1 LSNKNCRRV
10 LVCHTPE
17 KASRRVSASAGRI
30 SHLSVGG
37 QTRNFALLGFCYIR
51 LPDRTMK
58 KRVLIMSTSAGTG
71 HVRAGDALT
80 KVFEEDPGVSEVLH
94 TDALRFTNKLFRD
107 FYSKLYTRLVK
118 DAPDF
123 LGWWYKQSDEPWK
136 TDGMRLMLDRLNT
149 GPLVKFI
156 RQFNPHITVCT
167 HFMPAGI
174 ISHLIAKNLLD
185 AHLSI
190 VVTDLD
196 FHAMWLSRVFHRY
209 FVAIEETKIHLEEL
223 GLPKERITVSGIP
236 IDPEYIT
243 PIDRVATRFLYG
255 LHPTRPTLLLSAG
268 ALGNGPTEFIVERLK
283 NLRSKAQTIVLCGR
297 NPETRERVLKVVGEH
312 NENFKVF
319 GYTGR
324 MPDLMKIS
332 DLFIG
337 KPGGLTTAEALAC
350 GLPMVIIS
358 PIPGQE
364 ERNSDHLLE
373 DGVAVKCNEMTTIPY
388 KIDTLLDDPLRLEQM
403 RRKAFAISR
412 PEAAKTIVETLV
424 ADELSAL
431 EVSDD
436 EAEAITI
443 AASKERDN
451 KR

>member
-1 LSNKNCRRV
+1 
-10 LVCHTPE
+10 
-17 KASRRVSASAGRI
+17 
-30 SHLSVGG
+30 
-37 QTRNFALLGFCYIR
+37 
-51 LPDRTMK
+51 M
-58 KRVLIMSTSAGTG
+58 
-71 HVRAGDALT
+71 RAGEALT
-80 KVFEEDPGVSEVLH
+80 KVFEEHPQVGEVLH
-94 TDALRFTNKLFRD
+94 SDALDFTNKVFRD
-107 FYSKLYTRLVK
+107 FYSKLYARLVQT
-118 DAPDF
+118 APDF

-156 RQFNPHITVCT
+156 RHFNPHITVCT

-209 FVAIEETKIHLEEL
+209 FVAIAETKVHLEEL

-236 IDPEYIT
+236 IDPEFAT
-243 PIDRVATRFLYG
+243 PIDRVATRFEYG
-255 LHPTRPTLLLSAG
+255 LHPTRPTMLLSAG
-268 ALGNGPTEFIVERLK
+268 ALGAGPAEFVVERLK
-283 NLRSKAQTIVLCGR
+283 NLRSKAQTIVVCGR
-297 NPETRERVLKVVGEH
+297 NPETRERVLRSVGQ
-312 NENFKVF
+312 NNTNFKVF
-319 GYTGR
+319 GYTTR

-337 KPGGLTTAEALAC
+337 KPGGLTTAETLAC
-350 GLPMVIIS
+350 GLPMVIVS

-373 DGVAVKCNEMTTIPY
+373 EGVAVKCNEMTTIPY
-388 KIDTLLDDPLRLEQM
+388 KIDSLLDDPLRVEEM
-403 RRKAFAISR
+403 RRKAFALSR
-412 PEAAKTIVETLV
+412 PEAARTIVQTLV
-424 ADELSAL
+424 ADEVSAL
-431 EVSDD
+431 EVTDD

-443 AASKERDN
+443 AASKERDS
-451 KR
+451 KIR

>member
-1 LSNKNCRRV
+1 
-10 LVCHTPE
+10 
-17 KASRRVSASAGRI
+17 
-30 SHLSVGG
+30 
-37 QTRNFALLGFCYIR
+37 
-51 LPDRTMK
+51 MK
-58 KRVLIMSTSAGTG
+58 KRVLIISTSAGTG
-71 HVRAGDALT
+71 HVRAGEALT
-80 KVFEEDPGVSEVLH
+80 KVFEEHPNVSEVVH
-94 TDALRFTNKLFRD
+94 SDALDFTNKLFRD
-107 FYSKLYTRLVK
+107 FYSKLYARLIRN
-118 DAPDF
+118 APEF
-123 LGWWYKQSDEPWK
+123 LGWWYKESDEPWK

-196 FHAMWLSRVFHRY
+196 FHAMWLSRMFHRY
-209 FVAIEETKIHLEEL
+209 FVAIEETRVHLEEL
-223 GLPKERITVSGIP
+223 GLPKDRITVSGIP
-236 IDPEYIT
+236 IDPEFGI
-243 PIDRVATRFLYG
+243 PIDRVATRLDFG

-268 ALGNGPTEFIVERLK
+268 ALGVGPAEFVVQRLK
-283 NLRSKAQTIVLCGR
+283 NLRSRPQTIVVCGR
-297 NPETRERVLKVVGEH
+297 SREARERVMQQVGH
-312 NENFKVF
+312 DHENFKVF

-324 MPDLMKIS
+324 MPELMKIS

-337 KPGGLTTAEALAC
+337 KPGGLTTAEALTC
-350 GLPMVIIS
+350 GLPMVIVS

-388 KIDTLLDDPLRLEQM
+388 KIDHLLGDPVRLEAM
-403 RRKAFAISR
+403 RCKAFALSR
-412 PEAAKTIVETLV
+412 PYAARTIVETLV
-424 ADELSAL
+424 YDKIGAL

-436 EAEAITI
+436 DAEAITI
-443 AASKERDN
+443 AASKERDM
-451 KR
+451 KVRST

>member
-1 LSNKNCRRV
+1 MQPLSLKSGRKRRSGLEV
-10 LVCHTPE
+10 
-17 KASRRVSASAGRI
+17 R
-30 SHLSVGG
+30 
-37 QTRNFALLGFCYIR
+37 FCYISFPE
-51 LPDRTMK
+51 LTMK
-58 KRVLIMSTSAGTG
+58 KRVLIISTSAGTG
-71 HVRAGDALT
+71 HVRAGEALT
-80 KVFEEDPGVSEVLH
+80 KVFEEHPMVGEVVH
-94 TDALRFTNKLFRD
+94 SDALDFTNKVFRD
-107 FYSKLYTRLVK
+107 FYSKLYARLVQT
-118 DAPDF
+118 APEF

-156 RQFNPHITVCT
+156 RHFNPHITVCT

-174 ISHLIAKNLLD
+174 ISHLIAKSLLD

-209 FVAIEETKIHLEEL
+209 FVAIEETKVHLEEL

-236 IDPEYIT
+236 IDPEFAT
-243 PIDRVATRFLYG
+243 PIDRVATRFEYG
-255 LHPTRPTLLLSAG
+255 LHPTRPTMLLSAG
-268 ALGNGPTEFIVERLK
+268 ALGAGPAEFVVERLK
-283 NLRSKAQTIVLCGR
+283 NLRSKAQTIVVCGR
-297 NPETRERVLKVVGEH
+297 SPETRDRVLQLVGP
-312 NENFKVF
+312 NNVNFKVF
-319 GYTGR
+319 GYTTR

-350 GLPMVIIS
+350 GLPMVIVS

-373 DGVAVKCNEMTTIPY
+373 EGVAVKCNEMTTIPY
-388 KIDTLLDDPLRLEQM
+388 KIDTLLDDPIRVEEM
-403 RRKAFAISR
+403 RRKAFALSR
-412 PEAAKTIVETLV
+412 PDAARTIVRTLV
-424 ADELSAL
+424 ADEVSAL
-431 EVSDD
+431 EMTDD

-443 AASKERDN
+443 AASKERDS
-451 KR
+451 KTR

>member
-1 LSNKNCRRV
+1 
-10 LVCHTPE
+10 
-17 KASRRVSASAGRI
+17 
-30 SHLSVGG
+30 
-37 QTRNFALLGFCYIR
+37 
-51 LPDRTMK
+51 MK
-58 KRVLIMSTSAGTG
+58 KRVLIISTSAGTG
-71 HVRAGDALT
+71 HVRAGEALT
-80 KVFEEDPGVSEVLH
+80 KVFEEHALVGEVLH
-94 TDALRFTNKLFRD
+94 SDALDFTNKVFRD
-107 FYSKLYTRLVK
+107 FYSKLYARLVQT
-118 DAPDF
+118 APDF

-156 RQFNPHITVCT
+156 RHFNPHITVCT

-209 FVAIEETKIHLEEL
+209 FVAIAETKVHLEEL

-236 IDPEYIT
+236 IDPEFAT
-243 PIDRVATRFLYG
+243 PIDRVATRFEYG
-255 LHPTRPTLLLSAG
+255 LHPTRPTMLLSAG
-268 ALGNGPTEFIVERLK
+268 ALGAGPAEFVVERLK
-283 NLRSKAQTIVLCGR
+283 NLRSKAQTIVVCGR
-297 NPETRERVLKVVGEH
+297 NPETRERVLRSVGQ
-312 NENFKVF
+312 NNTNFKVF
-319 GYTGR
+319 GYTTR

-337 KPGGLTTAEALAC
+337 KPGGLTTAETLAC
-350 GLPMVIIS
+350 GLPMVIVS

-373 DGVAVKCNEMTTIPY
+373 EGVAVKCNEMTTIPY
-388 KIDTLLDDPLRLEQM
+388 KIDSLLDDPLRVEEM
-403 RRKAFAISR
+403 RRKAFALSR
-412 PEAAKTIVETLV
+412 PEAARTIVQTLV
-424 ADELSAL
+424 ADEVSAL
-431 EVSDD
+431 EVTDD

-443 AASKERDN
+443 AASKERDS
-451 KR
+451 KIR

>member
-1 LSNKNCRRV
+1 MR
-10 LVCHTPE
+10 
-17 KASRRVSASAGRI
+17 
-30 SHLSVGG
+30 
-37 QTRNFALLGFCYIR
+37 
-51 LPDRTMK
+51 
-58 KRVLIMSTSAGTG
+58 KRVLIISTSAGTG
-71 HVRAGDALT
+71 HVRAGEALT
-80 KVFEEDPGVSEVLH
+80 KVFEEHPNVSEVVH
-94 TDALRFTNKLFRD
+94 SDALDFTNKLFRD
-107 FYSKLYTRLVK
+107 FYSKLYARLVQN
-118 DAPDF
+118 APEF
-123 LGWWYKQSDEPWK
+123 LGWWYKESDEPWK

-156 RQFNPHITVCT
+156 RKFNPHITVCT

-174 ISHLIAKNLLD
+174 ISHLIAKRILD

-209 FVAIEETKIHLEEL
+209 FVAIEETKAHLEEL
-223 GLPKERITVSGIP
+223 GLPKDRITVSGIP
-236 IDPEYIT
+236 IDPEFVT
-243 PIDRVATRFLYG
+243 PIDRVATRMEYG
-255 LHPTRPTLLLSAG
+255 LHPQRPTLLLSAG
-268 ALGNGPTEFIVERLK
+268 ALGVGPAEFVVQRLK
-283 NLRSKAQTIVLCGR
+283 NLRSKPQTIVVCGR
-297 NPETRERVLKVVGEH
+297 NPEAREKVMQQVGDDH
-312 NENFKVF
+312 ENFKVF

-350 GLPMVIIS
+350 GLPMVIVS

-388 KIDTLLDDPLRLEQM
+388 KIDNLLHDPVRLEAM
-403 RRKAFAISR
+403 RRKAFALSR
-412 PEAAKTIVETLV
+412 PYAARTVVETLV
-424 ADELSAL
+424 YDKVGAL

-436 EAEAITI
+436 EAEAITNRR
-443 AASKERDN
+443 K
-451 KR
+451 

>member
-1 LSNKNCRRV
+1 
-10 LVCHTPE
+10 
-17 KASRRVSASAGRI
+17 
-30 SHLSVGG
+30 
-37 QTRNFALLGFCYIR
+37 
-51 LPDRTMK
+51 MK
-58 KRVLIMSTSAGTG
+58 KRVLIISTSAGTG
-71 HVRAGDALT
+71 HVRAGEALT
-80 KVFEEDPGVSEVLH
+80 KVFEEHPNVSEVVH
-94 TDALRFTNKLFRD
+94 SDALDFTNKLFRD
-107 FYSKLYTRLVK
+107 FYSKLYARLIRN
-118 DAPDF
+118 APEF
-123 LGWWYKQSDEPWK
+123 LGWWYKESDEPWK

-196 FHAMWLSRVFHRY
+196 FHAMWLSRMFHRY
-209 FVAIEETKIHLEEL
+209 FVAIEETRVHLEEL
-223 GLPKERITVSGIP
+223 GLPKDRITVSGIP
-236 IDPEYIT
+236 IDPEFGM
-243 PIDRVATRFLYG
+243 PIDRVAARLDFG

-268 ALGNGPTEFIVERLK
+268 ALGVGPAEFVVQRLK
-283 NLRSKAQTIVLCGR
+283 NLRSRPQTIVVCGR
-297 NPETRERVLKVVGEH
+297 SREARERVMQQVGRDH
-312 NENFKVF
+312 ENFKVF

-324 MPDLMKIS
+324 MPELMKIS

-337 KPGGLTTAEALAC
+337 KPGGLTTAEALTC
-350 GLPMVIIS
+350 GLPMVIVS

-388 KIDTLLDDPLRLEQM
+388 KIDNLLADRVRLEAM
-403 RRKAFAISR
+403 RCKAFALSR
-412 PEAAKTIVETLV
+412 PDAARTIVETLV
-424 ADELSAL
+424 YDKIGAL

-443 AASKERDN
+443 AASKERDV
-451 KR
+451 KVRST

>member
-1 LSNKNCRRV
+1 M
-10 LVCHTPE
+10 
-17 KASRRVSASAGRI
+17 
-30 SHLSVGG
+30 VGE
-37 QTRNFALLGFCYIR
+37 
-51 LPDRTMK
+51 
-58 KRVLIMSTSAGTG
+58 VVHS
-71 HVRAGDALT
+71 DAL
-80 KVFEEDPGVSEVLH
+80 D
-94 TDALRFTNKLFRD
+94 FTNKVFRD
-107 FYSKLYTRLVK
+107 FYSKLYARLVQT
-118 DAPDF
+118 APEF

-156 RQFNPHITVCT
+156 RHFNPHITVCT

-174 ISHLIAKNLLD
+174 ISHLIAKSLLD

-209 FVAIEETKIHLEEL
+209 FVAIEETKVHLEEL

-236 IDPEYIT
+236 IDPEFAT
-243 PIDRVATRFLYG
+243 PIDRVATRFEYG
-255 LHPTRPTLLLSAG
+255 LHPTRPTMLLSAG
-268 ALGNGPTEFIVERLK
+268 ALGAGPAEFVVERLK
-283 NLRSKAQTIVLCGR
+283 NLRSKAQTIVVCGR
-297 NPETRERVLKVVGEH
+297 SPETRDRVLQLVGP
-312 NENFKVF
+312 NNVNFKVF
-319 GYTGR
+319 GYTTR

-350 GLPMVIIS
+350 GLPMVIVS

-373 DGVAVKCNEMTTIPY
+373 EGVAVKCNEMTTIPY
-388 KIDTLLDDPLRLEQM
+388 KIDTLLDDPIRVEEM
-403 RRKAFAISR
+403 RRKAFALSR
-412 PEAAKTIVETLV
+412 PDAARTIVRTLV
-424 ADELSAL
+424 ADEMSAL
-431 EVSDD
+431 EMTDD

-443 AASKERDN
+443 AASKERDS
-451 KR
+451 KTR

>member
-1 LSNKNCRRV
+1 
-10 LVCHTPE
+10 
-17 KASRRVSASAGRI
+17 
-30 SHLSVGG
+30 
-37 QTRNFALLGFCYIR
+37 
-51 LPDRTMK
+51 MK
-58 KRVLIMSTSAGTG
+58 KRVLIISTSAGTG
-71 HVRAGDALT
+71 HVRAGEALT
-80 KVFEEDPGVSEVLH
+80 KVFEEHPQVGEVLH
-94 TDALRFTNKLFRD
+94 SDALDFTNKVFRD
-107 FYSKLYTRLVK
+107 FYSKLYARLVQT
-118 DAPDF
+118 APDF

-156 RQFNPHITVCT
+156 RHFNPHITVCT

-209 FVAIEETKIHLEEL
+209 FVAIAETKVHLEEL

-236 IDPEYIT
+236 IDPEFAT
-243 PIDRVATRFLYG
+243 PMDRVATRFEYG
-255 LHPTRPTLLLSAG
+255 LHPTRPTMLLSAG
-268 ALGNGPTEFIVERLK
+268 ALGAGPAEFVVERLK
-283 NLRSKAQTIVLCGR
+283 NLRSKAQTIVVCGR
-297 NPETRERVLKVVGEH
+297 NPETRERVLRSVGQ
-312 NENFKVF
+312 NNTNFKVF
-319 GYTGR
+319 GYTTR

-337 KPGGLTTAEALAC
+337 KPGGLTTAETLAC
-350 GLPMVIIS
+350 GLPMVIVS

-373 DGVAVKCNEMTTIPY
+373 EGVAVKCNEMTTIPY
-388 KIDTLLDDPLRLEQM
+388 KIDSLLDDPLRVEEM
-403 RRKAFAISR
+403 RRKAFALSR
-412 PEAAKTIVETLV
+412 PEAARTIVRTLV
-424 ADELSAL
+424 ADEVSAL
-431 EVSDD
+431 EVTDD

-443 AASKERDN
+443 AASKERDS
-451 KR
+451 KIR

>member
-1 LSNKNCRRV
+1 MRWPEAV
-10 LVCHTPE
+10 ATGDGQDIPTP
-17 KASRRVSASAGRI
+17 I
-30 SHLSVGG
+30 SS
-37 QTRNFALLGFCYIR
+37 FAGFCYIS
-51 LPDRTMK
+51 LPDLMMK

-71 HVRAGDALT
+71 HVRAGEALT
-80 KVFEEDPGVSEVLH
+80 KVFEEHPMVGEVLH
-94 TDALRFTNKLFRD
+94 SDALDFTNKVFRD
-107 FYSKLYTRLVK
+107 FYSKLYARLVQT
-118 DAPDF
+118 APEF

-156 RQFNPHITVCT
+156 RHFNPHITVCT

-209 FVAIEETKIHLEEL
+209 FVAIEETKVHLEEL
-223 GLPKERITVSGIP
+223 GLPKDRITVSGIP
-236 IDPEYIT
+236 IDPEFTT
-243 PIDRVATRFLYG
+243 PIDRVATRFEYG
-255 LHPTRPTLLLSAG
+255 LHPTRPTMLLSAG
-268 ALGNGPTEFIVERLK
+268 ALGAGPAEFVVERLK
-283 NLRSKAQTIVLCGR
+283 NLRSKAQTIVVCGR
-297 NPETRERVLKVVGEH
+297 SAETRDRVLQLVGE
-312 NENFKVF
+312 NNDNFKVF
-319 GYTGR
+319 GYTSR

-350 GLPMVIIS
+350 GLPMVIVS

-373 DGVAVKCNEMTTIPY
+373 EGVAVKCNEMTTIPY
-388 KIDTLLDDPLRLEQM
+388 KIDTLLDDPIRLEEM
-403 RRKAFAISR
+403 RRRAFAMSR
-412 PEAAKTIVETLV
+412 PDAARTIVRTLV
-424 ADELSAL
+424 ADEVSAL
-431 EVSDD
+431 EVTDD

-443 AASKERDN
+443 AASKERDS
-451 KR
+451 KPR

>member
-1 LSNKNCRRV
+1 
-10 LVCHTPE
+10 
-17 KASRRVSASAGRI
+17 
-30 SHLSVGG
+30 
-37 QTRNFALLGFCYIR
+37 
-51 LPDRTMK
+51 
-58 KRVLIMSTSAGTG
+58 
-71 HVRAGDALT
+71 
-80 KVFEEDPGVSEVLH
+80 
-94 TDALRFTNKLFRD
+94 
-107 FYSKLYTRLVK
+107 
-118 DAPDF
+118 
-123 LGWWYKQSDEPWK
+123 
-136 TDGMRLMLDRLNT
+136 
-149 GPLVKFI
+149 
-156 RQFNPHITVCT
+156 
-167 HFMPAGI
+167 MPAGI

-196 FHAMWLSRVFHRY
+196 FHAMWLSRTFHRY
-209 FVAIEETKIHLEEL
+209 FVAIEETKVHLGEL
-223 GLPKERITVSGIP
+223 GLPKDRITVSGIP
-236 IDPEYIT
+236 IDPEYVT
-243 PIDRVATRFLYG
+243 PIDRVATRFQYG

-268 ALGNGPTEFIVERLK
+268 ALGVGPTEFVVERLR
-283 NLRSKAQTIVLCGR
+283 NLRSKAQTIVICGR
-297 NPETRERVLKVVGEH
+297 NPETRNRVLEVVGE
-312 NENFKVF
+312 NSENFKVF
-319 GYTGR
+319 GYTSR
-324 MPDLMKIS
+324 MADLMKIS

-403 RRKAFAISR
+403 RRRAFAMSR
-412 PEAAKTIVETLV
+412 PEAARTIVETLV
-424 ADELSAL
+424 ADEVSAL

-451 KR
+451 KTR

>member
-1 LSNKNCRRV
+1 
-10 LVCHTPE
+10 
-17 KASRRVSASAGRI
+17 
-30 SHLSVGG
+30 
-37 QTRNFALLGFCYIR
+37 
-51 LPDRTMK
+51 MK
-58 KRVLIMSTSAGTG
+58 KRVLIISTSAGTG
-71 HVRAGDALT
+71 HVRAGEALT
-80 KVFEEDPGVSEVLH
+80 KVFEEHPMVGEVVH
-94 TDALRFTNKLFRD
+94 SDALDFTNKVFRD
-107 FYSKLYTRLVK
+107 FYSKLYARLVQT
-118 DAPDF
+118 APEF

-156 RQFNPHITVCT
+156 RHFNPHITVCT

-174 ISHLIAKNLLD
+174 ISHLIAKSLLD

-209 FVAIEETKIHLEEL
+209 FVAIEETKVHLEEL

-236 IDPEYIT
+236 IDPEFAT
-243 PIDRVATRFLYG
+243 PIDRVATRFEYG
-255 LHPTRPTLLLSAG
+255 LHPTRPTMLLSAG
-268 ALGNGPTEFIVERLK
+268 ALGAGPAEFVVERLK
-283 NLRSKAQTIVLCGR
+283 NLRSKAQTIVVCGR
-297 NPETRERVLKVVGEH
+297 SPETRDRVLQLVGL
-312 NENFKVF
+312 NNVNFKVF
-319 GYTGR
+319 GYTTR

-350 GLPMVIIS
+350 GLPMVIVS

-373 DGVAVKCNEMTTIPY
+373 EGVAVKCNEMTTIPY
-388 KIDTLLDDPLRLEQM
+388 KIDTLLDDPIRVEEM
-403 RRKAFAISR
+403 RRKAFALSR
-412 PEAAKTIVETLV
+412 PDAARTIVRTLV
-424 ADELSAL
+424 ADEVSAL
-431 EVSDD
+431 EMTDD

-443 AASKERDN
+443 AASKERDT
-451 KR
+451 KTR

>member
-1 LSNKNCRRV
+1 M
-10 LVCHTPE
+10 
-17 KASRRVSASAGRI
+17 SA
-30 SHLSVGG
+30 
-37 QTRNFALLGFCYIR
+37 
-51 LPDRTMK
+51 
-58 KRVLIMSTSAGTG
+58 SAGTG
-71 HVRAGDALT
+71 HVRAGEALT
-80 KVFEEDPGVSEVLH
+80 KVFEEHPGVGEVLH

-149 GPLVKFI
+149 GPLVKLI

-209 FVAIEETKIHLEEL
+209 FVAIEETKVHLEEL

-243 PIDRVATRFLYG
+243 PIDRVATRFHYG

-268 ALGNGPTEFIVERLK
+268 ALGVGPTEFIVKRLR
-283 NLRSKAQTIVLCGR
+283 NLRAKAQTIVVCGR
-297 NPETRERVLKVVGEH
+297 NAEARDRVLEVVGEH

-324 MPDLMKIS
+324 MADLMKIS

-337 KPGGLTTAEALAC
+337 KPGGLTTAEALSC
-350 GLPMVIIS
+350 GLPMVIVS

-388 KIDTLLDDPLRLEQM
+388 KIDCLLDDPLRLEQM
-403 RRKAFAISR
+403 RRNAFAMSR
-412 PEAAKTIVETLV
+412 PEAARTIVETLV
-424 ADELSAL
+424 ADEVSAL

-451 KR
+451 KTR

>member
-1 LSNKNCRRV
+1 MSDGTADFEFR
-10 LVCHTPE
+10 H
-17 KASRRVSASAGRI
+17 I
-30 SHLSVGG
+30 W
-37 QTRNFALLGFCYIR
+37 YIR
-51 LPDRTMK
+51 HPDSTMK

-71 HVRAGDALT
+71 HVRAGEALT
-80 KVFEEDPGVSEVLH
+80 KVFEDHPGVGEVVH
-94 TDALRFTNKLFRD
+94 SDALRFTNKLFRD
-107 FYSKLYTRLVK
+107 FYSKLYSRLVK

-209 FVAIEETKIHLEEL
+209 FVAIEETKVHLGEL
-223 GLPKERITVSGIP
+223 GLPEERITVSGIP
-236 IDPEYIT
+236 IDPEFMT
-243 PIDRVATRFLYG
+243 PIDRAATRFQYG

-268 ALGNGPTEFIVERLK
+268 ALGGGPIELVVKRLK
-283 NLRSKAQTIVLCGR
+283 NLRSKAQTIVVCGR
-297 NPETRERVLKVVGEH
+297 NPETRERVIEAVGEH
-312 NENFKVF
+312 NPNFKVF

-324 MPDLMKIS
+324 MADLMKIA
-332 DLFIG
+332 DLLIG

-350 GLPMVIIS
+350 GLPMVIVS

-388 KIDTLLDDPLRLEQM
+388 KIDTLLDDPLRLEAM
-403 RRKAFAISR
+403 RRKAFAMSR
-412 PEAAKTIVETLV
+412 PEAARTIVETLV
-424 ADELSAL
+424 ADEVSAL

-436 EAEAITI
+436 EAEAITM
-443 AASKERDN
+443 AAGRERDF
-451 KR
+451 KSR

>member
-1 LSNKNCRRV
+1 MNYGNLVKLNNSCRPSIYVDARQ
-10 LVCHTPE
+10 
-17 KASRRVSASAGRI
+17 AI
-30 SHLSVGG
+30 
-37 QTRNFALLGFCYIR
+37 FGFTCFSYVR
-51 LPDRTMK
+51 QPDCTMK

-71 HVRAGDALT
+71 HVRAGEALT
-80 KVFEEDPGVSEVLH
+80 KVFEEHPDVGEVVH
-94 TDALRFTNKLFRD
+94 SDALRFTNKLFRD

-209 FVAIEETKIHLEEL
+209 FVAIEETKVHLGEL
-223 GLPKERITVSGIP
+223 GLPKERVTVSGIP

-243 PIDRVATRFLYG
+243 PIDRVATRFHYG

-268 ALGNGPTEFIVERLK
+268 ALGGGRIDFVVDRLK
-283 NLRSKAQTIVLCGR
+283 NLRAKAQTIVICGR
-297 NPETRERVLKVVGEH
+297 NPETRERVLNAVG
-312 NENFKVF
+312 NDSENFKVF

-324 MPDLMKIS
+324 MPDLMKIA

-350 GLPMVIIS
+350 GLPMVIVS

-388 KIDTLLDDPLRLEQM
+388 KIDCLLDDPLRLEEM
-403 RRKAFAISR
+403 RRKAFALSR

-424 ADELSAL
+424 ADEVSAL

-436 EAEAITI
+436 EAEAITM
-443 AASKERDN
+443 AAARERDS
-451 KR
+451 KVR